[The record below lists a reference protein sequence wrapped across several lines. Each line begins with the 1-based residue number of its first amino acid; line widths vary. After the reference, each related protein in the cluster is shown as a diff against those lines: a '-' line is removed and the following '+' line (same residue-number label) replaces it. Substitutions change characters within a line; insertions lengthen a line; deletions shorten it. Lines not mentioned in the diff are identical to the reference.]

1 MLSEKN
7 RITFCQAT
15 AFWNCE
21 DHLSKAG
28 ALLEPENVVE
38 TSDTVNDFI
47 KAYGFP
53 EKFDTP
59 VGQLLYWSKIK
70 AQKKLSDLFVMDFG
84 TVRGSF
90 FDDNIL

>member
-1 MLSEKN
+1 MLSGEN
-7 RITFCQAT
+7 RIAFCQAT

-21 DHLSKAG
+21 DHLNKAG
-28 ALLEPENVVE
+28 ALLHPENVVE
-38 TSDTVNDFI
+38 ASDTVNDFI
-47 KAYGFP
+47 MAYGFP

-70 AQKKLSDLFVMDFG
+70 VEKKRVDLFVMDFG

-90 FDDNIL
+90 FDDNIV